1 MQTTKILI
9 DRAICDTKLTKVNCR
24 AVINSATNTL
34 VAALVRG
41 ESVTISGLGVFKVIG
56 RARRSRRD
64 FKTGKVITVP
74 AHNTVKFTPCR
85 ALRNL

>member
-9 DRAICDTKLTKVNCR
+9 DRAICDTKLNKSNCR
-24 AVINSATNTL
+24 GVINSAINTL

-41 ESVTISGLGVFKVIG
+41 ESVTVSGLGVFKVVG
-56 RARRSRRD
+56 RARRYCRD
-64 FKTGKVITVP
+64 FKTGKVITIP
-74 AHNTVKFTPCR
+74 AHNIVKFTPCR

>member
-9 DRAICDTKLTKVNCR
+9 DRAICDTKLNKANCR
-24 AVINSATNTL
+24 GVISSAINTI
-34 VAALVRG
+34 VATLLRG
-41 ESVTISGLGVFKVIG
+41 ESVTISGLGAFKVVG
-56 RARRSRRD
+56 RARRSYRD